1 MRLSNTLA
9 LIALLA
15 AMVFGLA
22 ACNEGGAAT
31 APKLPASYYAVLLSN
46 GQVYFGHLEGLGT
59 AFPILREVYYVQ
71 SGVDKDTKEQKNI
84 LLKRGGEWHAPDQ
97 MILNANQIVLI
108 EPVGANSRVSELIA
122 QLKK

>member
-1 MRLSNTLA
+1 MAISKG
-9 LIALLA
+9 LIPATLLA

-22 ACNEGGAAT
+22 GCNQGGAA
-31 APKLPASYYAVLLSN
+31 PKLTASYYAVLLSN

-59 AFPILREVYYVQ
+59 PFPILREVYYVQ
-71 SGVDKDTKEQKNI
+71 SGVDSQTKEQKNI

-97 MILNANQIVLI
+97 MILNASQILLV
-108 EPVGANSRVSELIA
+108 EPVGTDSRVANLIA